1 MERYKKLNLLV
12 VVIVAGLALACAIG
26 EIDIVAT
33 SKLDG
38 FYKIEGILD
47 VFALALSLM
56 YLVLGYQKGVAKYYK
71 AALFVAC
78 ANALVATAV
87 SCNEATRY
95 ISVISCAICFGLL
108 LFLAL
113 GKDNGKK
120 VSLICCFIVIAL
132 RTMGLLFN
140 NNGFIDPSTVLI
152 FSQLVLALM
161 VTVITVAKYID
172 KEERGTK

>member
-1 MERYKKLNLLV
+1 M
-12 VVIVAGLALACAIG
+12 
-26 EIDIVAT
+26 
-33 SKLDG
+33 
-38 FYKIEGILD
+38 
-47 VFALALSLM
+47 
-56 YLVLGYQKGVAKYYK
+56 
-71 AALFVAC
+71 
-78 ANALVATAV
+78 
-87 SCNEATRY
+87 
-95 ISVISCAICFGLL
+95 ISCAICFGLL